1 MKRSVFVQL
10 LTAVVLTAAPFAP
23 LYAQGAGDSVPG
35 RSGGAAR
42 QELERRFRERSANI
56 VRRQLQLNDNQMS
69 RLQGVNR
76 QFETQRVALFAEERR
91 ARQALRAE
99 LTATNP
105 NQQKVATLLDQLMGV
120 SRRRFDIQAG
130 EQRELAKFL
139 TPVQRAKYF
148 GLQNQLRQRLEEV
161 QRRGG
166 QRGGRRF
173 PMNRPQGGKRDFR

>member
-1 MKRSVFVQL
+1 MSL
-10 LTAVVLTAAPFAP
+10 LTAVVLATVPAASVH
-23 LYAQGAGDSVPG
+23 AQRAGDSLAGG
-35 RSGGAAR
+35 RGGSAR
-42 QELERRFRERSANI
+42 QKLEQRFRERSADI

-76 QFETQRVALFAEERR
+76 QFEAQRVSLFEEERQ

-99 LTATNP
+99 LTSTNP

-120 SRRRFDIQAG
+120 SRRRFDIQAN

-161 QRRGG
+161 QKRGA
-166 QRGGRRF
+166 QRGRRF
-173 PMNRPQGGKRDFR
+173 PLRPPAGKRDFR